1 MSARRNFASLVIQ
14 NVPSDDSDQT
24 ARISE
29 VTFPQVGAQF
39 ILPFSFSDINCV
51 PKSQSGKGGASINY
65 NCNLLYIDTVT
76 QIRIPEL
83 NFRKEDTDGINGILN
98 VNNHVMLE
106 VNMAADEEIIVSF
119 KNINCSHEGSL
130 TIEVNNK
137 TNDGIFLRI
146 VSK

>member
-1 MSARRNFASLVIQ
+1 MVIQ
-14 NVPSDDSDQT
+14 NVPSEDSDQT
-24 ARISE
+24 VRMSE
-29 VTFPQVGAQF
+29 VTFPQVWAQF

-65 NCNLLYIDTVT
+65 KCNLLYIDTVT
-76 QIRIPEL
+76 QVRIPEL

-98 VNNHVMLE
+98 VNNHVLLE
-106 VNMAADEEIIVSF
+106 VNVAADKEIIVLF

-130 TIEVNNK
+130 TIEVNNE
-137 TNDGIFLRI
+137 TDDGIFLRL